1 VPEGLRSFGRWLRPR
16 ILPSFLIA
24 GGVAVAAFIAY
35 RSGAEEPVTRAESA
49 SLVVAA
55 SALNVAGAALFA
67 RIGRADPKHARS
79 AVRRLLTVGRMLGE
93 TQVRIEDETS
103 QERGTSKEFIEA
115 VHTELEYS
123 KRHLRDAIDDWNDIH
138 REALREVLA
147 EQETDRGDRQ

>member
-1 VPEGLRSFGRWLRPR
+1 
-16 ILPSFLIA
+16 
-24 GGVAVAAFIAY
+24 
-35 RSGAEEPVTRAESA
+35 
-49 SLVVAA
+49 
-55 SALNVAGAALFA
+55 
-67 RIGRADPKHARS
+67 
-79 AVRRLLTVGRMLGE
+79 MLGE